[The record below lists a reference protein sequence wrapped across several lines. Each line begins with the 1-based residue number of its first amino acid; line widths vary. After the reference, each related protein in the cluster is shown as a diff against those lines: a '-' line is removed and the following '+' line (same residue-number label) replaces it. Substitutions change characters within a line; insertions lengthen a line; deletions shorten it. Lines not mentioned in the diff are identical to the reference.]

1 MVVHNEGLAW
11 WLQAACI
18 GQVVPVGKVVG
29 STPVFVPHRVFFMCW
44 ISIGCVM
51 ELDLLDLE

>member
-1 MVVHNEGLAW
+1 MHNEGLAW